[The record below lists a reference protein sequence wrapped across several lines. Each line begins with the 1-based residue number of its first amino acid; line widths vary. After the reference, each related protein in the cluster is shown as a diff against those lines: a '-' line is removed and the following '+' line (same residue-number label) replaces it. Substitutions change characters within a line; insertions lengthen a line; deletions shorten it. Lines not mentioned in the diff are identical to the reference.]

1 MSARRPLPV
10 PRDLNKGPAASMP
23 ETGATPVA
31 AEAPGRT
38 GVVGALV
45 STTILIGYPL
55 LAWIGISY
63 LGTRT
68 AAVLLLVAL
77 GASQLRRLTGR
88 PGALR
93 GLTWL
98 ALAVVGLLALAALF
112 DDPRFILAYPT
123 LVNLVLL
130 SQFGWSLRSGPPMVE
145 RFARLQVDDLSQA
158 ELAYCRAI
166 TAIWCGFFV
175 LNGLTSAL
183 LAIWGT
189 RSAWALYSGLIAYLL
204 MGLLFAA
211 EYLVRKARFGRFG
224 PGLVDRLVERLVGPG
239 ARK

>member
-1 MSARRPLPV
+1 MSASQ
-10 PRDLNKGPAASMP
+10 PRSPSPAAPARSP
-23 ETGATPVA
+23 EPVRGGAA
-31 AEAPGRT
+31 AA
-38 GVVGALV
+38 VLSAVLLV
-45 STTILIGYPL
+45 CYPL
-55 LAWIGISY
+55 LAWLGITY

-68 AAVLLLVAL
+68 AALLLLLAL
-77 GASQLRRLTGR
+77 GATQVRHLSRRAR
-88 PGALR
+88 ALR

-98 ALAVVGLLALAALF
+98 ALAVLGLLAGAAIL

-130 SQFGWSLRSGPPMVE
+130 SQFGWSLRAGPPMVE

-158 ELAYCRAI
+158 ELDYCRTI

-189 RSAWALYSGLIAYLL
+189 RGAWALYSGFIAYVL
-204 MGLLFAA
+204 MGVLFAA

-224 PGLVDRLVERLVGPG
+224 PGLVDRLVERLVGPIF
-239 ARK
+239 RR